1 MSTTYFGWGNKASI
15 MAFFYNAIHSLLPTP
30 YVDYQRSYSSS
41 SGPAKEPGAFIN
53 DILETKQQ
61 VLKDVVK
68 NTLTVGVV
76 GWVRATGGENLWDK
90 INTFAKAIEYAIRCD
105 PSLGN
110 QALETVV
117 TRVETDSGSRYPV
130 GVFII
135 VFTVIYFSRE

>member
-1 MSTTYFGWGNKASI
+1 MGTTYFGWGDKAAI
-15 MAFFYNAIHSLLPTP
+15 MAYFYNAILGLTPTP

-41 SGPAKEPGAFIN
+41 SGPGKEPGAFIN

-61 VLKDVVK
+61 ILVDVVK
-68 NTLTVGVV
+68 NNLTVGVV
-76 GWVRATGGENLWDK
+76 GWVRASNNENLWDK
-90 INTFAKAIEYAIRCD
+90 INTFAKAIQVAIRND

-135 VFTVIYFSRE
+135 VFTVTYFSRE